1 MKIAVA
7 ISTGGAVSTHFG
19 RSSGFAVFDV
29 EDNKV
34 VGREQRTNTFTAHA
48 QGQCGGEGHHH
59 TDSHGHGDIVSA
71 LSDCS
76 IVLCGGMGQRAAED
90 LSANGIRPFVI
101 EGPLTAEDAVNAFLS
116 GRLKAAGS
124 FCGCSGHGH

>member
-7 ISTGGAVSTHFG
+7 ISNGGAVSSHFG

-29 EDNKV
+29 EDDKI

-48 QGQCGGEGHHH
+48 QGQCDGAGHHH
-59 TDSHGHGDIVSA
+59 NDSHGHGDIVSA

-76 IVLCGGMGQRAAED
+76 IVLCGGMGNRAAED
-90 LSANGIRPFVI
+90 LMANGIRPYVI
-101 EGPLTAEDAVNAFLS
+101 EGPMTAEDAVASLLS
-116 GRLKAAGS
+116 GHLKVAGS
-124 FCGCSGHGH
+124 FCGCSGH